1 MSLTLQIKYK
11 PHSEQMS
18 FHESEARFRSMACE
32 RRWGKTISG
41 ANEIIKMLKS
51 YGMTNIKLNLH
62 GDTADKITVKI
73 TGQMNRK

>member
-1 MSLTLQIKYK
+1 MKF
-11 PHSEQMS
+11 E
-18 FHESEARFRSMACE
+18 E
-32 RRWGKTISG
+32 RIGFAT
-41 ANEIIKMLKS
+41 NEIIKMLKS